1 MAGLFVDK
9 MHKNVI
15 MVKIWSIKMNLIDKK
30 TRMLAQVNNLTF
42 DKKGRQLQVLFIGN
56 KFVELN
62 NARKKPNSLCLNIRR
77 MQKLVLLAEIY
88 YMQIYKEALIEQDWE
103 DYKEV
108 NGLACT
114 NLYTYNAFNTGEIKL
129 TRNIWYSPFYKIP
142 QEEYVAKIDTQLNEE
157 LNQIV
162 EEIYN
167 MTEYVDSVDL
177 INMLRVNF
185 PAGMSV
191 PKYYSGMGGDFPI
204 DKSIIYEK
212 FQNFDFN
219 QLRQLNEQEKQ
230 KYNIEM

>member
-1 MAGLFVDK
+1 MSLINEK
-9 MHKNVI
+9 TQLMKQ
-15 MVKIWSIKMNLIDKK
+15 MN
-30 TRMLAQVNNLTF
+30 MPTF
-42 DKKGRQLQVLFIGN
+42 DKKGKQIHALFVGN

-62 NARKKPNSLCLNIRR
+62 NARKKSNSLCLNIRR

-88 YMQIYKEALIEQDWE
+88 YMQIHKEALIEQDWE

-108 NGLACT
+108 NGLACV
-114 NLYTYNAFNTGEIKL
+114 NLYTYNAYNTGEIRL
-129 TRNIWYSPFYKIP
+129 TRDVWYPPFYKLP
-142 QEEYVAKIDTQLNEE
+142 QKEYETKIGTHLNEE

-167 MTEYVDSVDL
+167 ITEFIDSVDL
-177 INMLRVNF
+177 INMLRVEF

-212 FQNFDFN
+212 FKNFDFN
-219 QLRQLNEQEKQ
+219 KLRELNEQEK
-230 KYNIEM
+230 KNFNFEV